1 MIKKKAVNSEL
12 WGHRPNDLWTLAFL
26 REGELPQSTTTIH
39 STNTTMLHPIPFQ
52 HRRRQVPTSRIFPL
66 FHSLCPSGKHSR
78 RGGPSSPSETIFP
91 LCQTE
96 KIPRGCLGRER
107 TLGIQLEQRKTYFYS
122 FFFPNFFITIIIY
135 RSSSNN

>member
-66 FHSLCPSGKHSR
+66 FHSLCLSHFNGIHRANTADGAGLFHPR
-78 RGGPSSPSETIFP
+78 R
-91 LCQTE
+91 
-96 KIPRGCLGRER
+96 
-107 TLGIQLEQRKTYFYS
+107 
-122 FFFPNFFITIIIY
+122 
-135 RSSSNN
+135 RSSLSARQKKSREVV